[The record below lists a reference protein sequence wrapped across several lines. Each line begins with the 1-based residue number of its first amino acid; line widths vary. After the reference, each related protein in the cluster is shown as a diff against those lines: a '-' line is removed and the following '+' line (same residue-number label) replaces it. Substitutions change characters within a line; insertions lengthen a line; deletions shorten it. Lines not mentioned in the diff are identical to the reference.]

1 MYEVFVSKKRFEKL
15 EFEYKKIL
23 EENEIFK
30 RQVTLLKSKDEE
42 QLYDSLSLSDE
53 SQKYRLEHAVA
64 SKFTTSTI
72 AGLVIVHETFK
83 SILEGLKDIR
93 ELVLEETKDVARSQV
108 DVTHITASLETLSE
122 TLNNSNMRM
131 SGLVGGVTGVRDI
144 VTFINDIAD
153 QTNLLA
159 LNAAIEAARAGE
171 HGRGFA
177 VVADEVRK
185 LAERTQAATKQV
197 EVNIRTVRQESDEI
211 ESLSNKMVNIA
222 SQTKDAVYTFKQTLD
237 KFSSTSKEISFA
249 SEKLF
254 QYAFG
259 SFVKA
264 DHLTYKANAYES
276 IFSSSPTLDA
286 YLPKSTD
293 LDAWYENI
301 NRISSEKKHNFASV
315 DALRQEAVK
324 LVSEII
330 RMLEG
335 GTFGTKHDNILS
347 LFEKI
352 ETVSKKLYS
361 AVDIA

>member
-1 MYEVFVSKKRFEKL
+1 MFVSKNRFEKL
-15 EFEYKKIL
+15 QHDYQKVL

-30 RQVTLLKSKDEE
+30 RQIARLKSKDEE
-42 QLYDSLSLSDE
+42 QLYDSLTMSDE

-72 AGLVIVHETFK
+72 AGLSIIYETFK
-83 SILEGLKDIR
+83 AILNGLQDIR
-93 ELVLEETKDVARSQV
+93 ELVLVETKDVSRSQA
-108 DVTHITASLETLSE
+108 DVANITASLEALTE
-122 TLNNSNMRM
+122 TLNSSDKRM
-131 SGLVGGVTGVRDI
+131 GALVGGVNGVRDI
-144 VTFINDIAD
+144 VTLINDIAD

-211 ESLSNKMVNIA
+211 ESLSNTMVHTA
-222 SQTKDAVYTFKQTLD
+222 SQTKDAVYAFKQTLD
-237 KFSSTSKEISFA
+237 KFSTTSKEISLA

-254 QYAFG
+254 SYAFG
-259 SFVKA
+259 SFIKV

-286 YLPKSTD
+286 YLPKSTN
-293 LDAWYENI
+293 LDEWYANI
-301 NRISSEKKHNFASV
+301 NKISLDKKHNFNSV

-330 RMLEG
+330 YMLEG

-352 ETVSKKLYS
+352 EVISKKLYD
-361 AVDIA
+361 AIDNA